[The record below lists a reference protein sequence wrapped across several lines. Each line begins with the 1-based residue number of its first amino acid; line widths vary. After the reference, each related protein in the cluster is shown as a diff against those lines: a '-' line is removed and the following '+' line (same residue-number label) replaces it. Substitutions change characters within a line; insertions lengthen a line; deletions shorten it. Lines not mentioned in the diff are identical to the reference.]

1 MPLIDTNVHL
11 SRWPFRRV
19 ANDDTTGLA
28 RKLKQLKITEA
39 WAGSFDALLHR
50 DLSAV
55 NERLIEECRRHG
67 EGILKPFG
75 SVNLSLPDWEED
87 ARRCAEVYRMKGIRL
102 YPNYHQYKLEDPR
115 FRKLLAM
122 AADRGLI
129 VQIAVMMEEERTQHP
144 LMRLAHVNPAPLI
157 GLLKEIPKARV
168 VLQNCFRAVRG
179 GLLLKLQSTRRVWF
193 DISTLEG
200 MAGIER
206 MLQLLPVDRLVFGSH
221 APFYIIESALLKL
234 RESRLSETQVNA
246 ISFKNAQAI

>member
-102 YPNYHQYKLEDPR
+102 YPNYHQYELEDPR
-115 FRKLLAM
+115 FQKLLAM
-122 AADRGLI
+122 AADWGLI

-144 LMRLAHVNPAPLI
+144 LMQLAHVNPAPLI
-157 GLLKEIPKARV
+157 GLLKMIPKARI

-179 GLLLKLQSTRRVWF
+179 GLLLKLQATRRVWF

-206 MLQLLPVDRLVFGSH
+206 MLQQFPADRLVLGSH
-221 APFYIIESALLKL
+221 APFYIPESALLKL
-234 RESRLSETQVNA
+234 KESRLTDAQFNA
-246 ISFKNAQAI
+246 ISFKNAQTI